1 MNRDQR
7 LIAEA
12 YDTVLQKKE
21 ASDPS
26 WHSDE
31 FYEVLKTLEPGKIY
45 SYKGPDISPQ
55 YNHWIFT
62 SEPGYKR
69 AGIRRLG
76 TQGTRVLTD
85 YQGKQQTSIDKIT
98 DLEPSEMS
106 PEEFKDKDNKAMAGI
121 TQSVL
126 SQRYAD

>member
-1 MNRDQR
+1 MNKDQR

-12 YDTVLQKKE
+12 YDVILQKKE
-21 ASDPS
+21 PSDPS

-45 SYKGPDISPQ
+45 TYKGPDISPQ

-85 YQGKQQTSIDKIT
+85 YQGKQQTGLDKIA
-98 DLEPSEMS
+98 DLEPSTMS
-106 PEEFKDKDNKAMAGI
+106 PEEFKTRDDKAQTGI

-126 SQRYAD
+126 SQRYSD